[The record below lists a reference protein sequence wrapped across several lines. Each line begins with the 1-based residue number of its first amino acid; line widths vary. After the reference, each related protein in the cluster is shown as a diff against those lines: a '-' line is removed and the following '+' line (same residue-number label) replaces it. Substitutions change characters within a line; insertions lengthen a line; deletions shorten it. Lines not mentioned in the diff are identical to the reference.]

1 MFAAGMYPPS
11 GEQVPTINFLKEQRM
26 GHERHESAIRAVPLP
41 GPWRARRLNSADV
54 PLVSD

>member
-1 MFAAGMYPPS
+1 MYPPS